1 MSLIILDDIIA
12 AISTP
17 PGNGGIGIVR
27 LSGKGCIEKADEIFK
42 SRTGIKLADKKSHTV
57 TYGDITDGE
66 EVIDEALV
74 TVMKAPSTYTKEDI
88 VEINCHGGNKVTSAV
103 LDLVIKKGAR
113 LAEPGEFTKRAFLN
127 GRIDLTQAEAVMD
140 IIDAKTDA
148 ARKAAVNQ
156 LSGRLKE
163 EISALR
169 EDILSSIATVEAAI
183 DYPEHDIE
191 EITYFDLGE
200 DCKRFI
206 NKLETLL
213 ETSERGKII
222 KEGISTAI
230 IGKPNSGKSS
240 LLNYLLDEE
249 RAIVTDIAGTT
260 RDTVEEFINLDGIPV
275 KLIDTAGIRETGD
288 IVEKIGVD
296 KSKASAENADLCIFI
311 TDASE
316 PLTKEDKEILDF
328 VKDKK
333 IIALFNKTDKG
344 VDTDI
349 DYVKTKVGE
358 ENCLLVSVKKGEGI
372 NILLNRIKEMFLGG
386 DINFGGETL
395 INNVR
400 HKNLLYNTL
409 ESINNAVVAI
419 DNRIPEDFVSL
430 DLKQAYEYLGEIIG
444 ESVDEDII
452 DKIFSKFC
460 LGK

>member
-1 MSLIILDDIIA
+1 MLIILDDIIA
-12 AISTP
+12 AVSTP

-27 LSGKGCIEKADEIFK
+27 LSGNGSIAAVDKIFK
-42 SRTGIKLADKKSHTV
+42 SKTGIKLIDKKSHTV
-57 TYGDITDGE
+57 TYGDIVDGDE
-66 EVIDEALV
+66 KIDEAIV

-88 VEINCHGGNKVTSAV
+88 VEINCHGGSGVTTAV
-103 LDLVIKKGAR
+103 LNLVLKNGAR
-113 LAEPGEFTKRAFLN
+113 LADPGEFTKRAFLN

-140 IIDAKTDA
+140 IIDAKTEA
-148 ARKAAVNQ
+148 ARKTAVNQ
-156 LSGRLKE
+156 LSGRLKN
-163 EISALR
+163 EIVDLR
-169 EDILSSIATVEAAI
+169 EDIVSSIATVEAAI

-191 EITYFDLGE
+191 EETYFNLGE
-200 DCKRFI
+200 DCERFI
-206 NKLETLL
+206 AKLNSLL

-222 KEGISTAI
+222 KDGISTAI

-260 RDTVEEFINLDGIPV
+260 RDTVEEFINLDGISV

-296 KSKASAENADLCIFI
+296 KSKASAEGADLCIFI

-316 PLTKEDKEILDF
+316 PLTKEDMEILEF
-328 VKDKK
+328 IKDKK
-333 IIALFNKTDKG
+333 IIALLNKTDKG
-344 VDTDI
+344 LNTDVET
-349 DYVKTKVGE
+349 VKNIVGE
-358 ENCLLVSVKKGEGI
+358 ENCLFVSVKTGEGI
-372 NILLNRIKEMFLGG
+372 NLLLNRIKELFLGG
-386 DINFGGETL
+386 DIVLGDEPL

-400 HKNLLYNTL
+400 HKNLLYNAL
-409 ESINNAVVAI
+409 ESIKNAVVAI
-419 DNRIPEDFVSL
+419 NNRIPEDFVSL

-452 DKIFSKFC
+452 DKIFTKFC

>member
-12 AISTP
+12 AVSTP

-27 LSGKGCIEKADEIFK
+27 LSGKDCILVADKIFK
-42 SRTGIKLADKKSHTV
+42 SKTGVKLQDKKSHTV
-57 TYGDITDGE
+57 TYGDVVDGE
-66 EVIDEALV
+66 EKIDEALV
-74 TVMKAPSTYTKEDI
+74 TVMKSPSTYTKEDV
-88 VEINCHGGNKVTSAV
+88 VEINCHGGSGVTHTV
-103 LDLVIKKGAR
+103 LSLVIKNGAR

-163 EISALR
+163 EIVALR
-169 EDILSSIATVEAAI
+169 EDIVSSIATIEAAI

-191 EITYFDLGE
+191 EETYFNLNE
-200 DCKRFI
+200 DCERFKAKI
-206 NKLETLL
+206 IALL
-213 ETSERGKII
+213 ETGERGKII

-288 IVEKIGVD
+288 VVEKIGVD

-316 PLTKEDKEILDF
+316 PLTNEDKEILEF
-328 VKDKK
+328 IKNKK

-349 DYVKTKVGE
+349 DYVKNIVGN
-358 ENCLLVSVKKGEGI
+358 ENCLLVSVKTGEGI
-372 NILLNRIKEMFLGG
+372 NLLLNRIKDMFMGG

-409 ESINNAVVAI
+409 ESINNAITAI
-419 DNRIPEDFVSL
+419 EMRIPEDFISL
-430 DLKQAYEYLGEIIG
+430 DLKQAYEFLGEIIG
-444 ESVDEDII
+444 ESVGEDII
-452 DKIFSKFC
+452 DKIFTKFC

>member
-1 MSLIILDDIIA
+1 MGIIILDDIIA

-27 LSGKGCIEKADEIFK
+27 MSGAGCIDVAEKIFK
-42 SRTGIKLADKKSHTV
+42 SKSGVKLKDKKSHTV
-57 TYGDITDGE
+57 TYGDIMSGDE
-66 EVIDEALV
+66 KIDEAIV
-74 TVMKAPSTYTKEDI
+74 TVMKAPATYTKEDI
-88 VEINCHGGNKVTSAV
+88 VEINCHGGSGVTGAV
-103 LDLVIKKGAR
+103 LNLVLKSGAR

-140 IIDAKTDA
+140 IIDAKTEA
-148 ARKAAVNQ
+148 ARKTAVNQ
-156 LSGRLKE
+156 LSGRLKK
-163 EISALR
+163 EIMDLR
-169 EDILSSIATVEAAI
+169 EDIINSIATVEANN
-183 DYPEHDIE
+183 DYPEYDIE
-191 EITYFDLGE
+191 EETYFDLNE
-200 DCKRFI
+200 DCHRFLSKI
-206 NKLETLL
+206 NALL
-213 ETSERGKII
+213 ESSERGKIL
-222 KEGISTAI
+222 KDGISTAI

-288 IVEKIGVD
+288 VVEKIGVD

-316 PLTKEDKEILDF
+316 PLAVEDKEILEF
-328 VKDKK
+328 VKGKK
-333 IIALFNKTDKG
+333 IIALFNKIDKG
-344 VDTDI
+344 VKSDI
-349 DYVKTKVGE
+349 DYVKNMVGE
-358 ENCLLVSVKKGEGI
+358 ENCLLVSVKNGEGI
-372 NILLNRIKEMFLGG
+372 NLLLERIKDMFLGG
-386 DINFGGETL
+386 DINFGEETL

-409 ESINNAVVAI
+409 ESIMSAVNAI
-419 DNRIPEDFVSL
+419 EMHIPEDFISL

-444 ESVDEDII
+444 ESIGDDVI